1 MPMSARE
8 VRQAL
13 HELGDLRYA
22 VGDLDDALRRIVH
35 ATHRLFAVDGAGL
48 MLIDPDQLLR
58 NVADSDGRVDHLE
71 ELIDRFTPFGQT
83 TTSVVQSAP
92 VPRRGPVVE
101 A

>member
-35 ATHRLFAVDGAGL
+35 ATHKLFAVDGAGL

-58 NVADSDGRVDHLE
+58 NVAEDEQLGD
-71 ELIDRFTPFGQT
+71 T
-83 TTSVVQSAP
+83 TTLADPSVVEGIKDRYLTSQGA
-92 VPRRGPVVE
+92 GDE
-101 A
+101 E